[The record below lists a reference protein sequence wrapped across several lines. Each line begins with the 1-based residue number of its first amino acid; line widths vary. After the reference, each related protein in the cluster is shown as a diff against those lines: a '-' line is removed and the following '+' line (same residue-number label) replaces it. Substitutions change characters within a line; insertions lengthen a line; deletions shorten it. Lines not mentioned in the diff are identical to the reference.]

1 LLTILLTW
9 THLSTAG
16 DAKIHGVSDPGA
28 MRRSYLLGQLCEEK
42 LAPDWYAQLR
52 SWFDEAAA
60 SGLVG
65 EANAIQ
71 LATVTPEG
79 HPAVRTV
86 LVKGLDERGI
96 VFYTNQ
102 ESAKARDLANQ
113 PYAAAVFAWL
123 PLERQVRLAGPV
135 AIVTRAETEAYFAS
149 RPRGSQIGAWASPQ
163 SEVVAS
169 RAELD
174 EKVREVEERFADAGV
189 PAPPF
194 WGGYRISPDV
204 VEFWQGRTDR
214 MHDRLRYRRVEDGWT
229 IERLA
234 P

>member
-1 LLTILLTW
+1 MTILLTL
-9 THLSTAG
+9 THLSIAG
-16 DAKIHGVSDPGA
+16 DAKIHGVSDPAA
-28 MRRSYLLGQLCEEK
+28 MRRSYLLGQLCEQM
-42 LAPDWYAQLR
+42 LAPDWYTQLR
-52 SWFDEAAA
+52 SWFDDAAA

-71 LATVTPEG
+71 LATVTPEAR
-79 HPAVRTV
+79 PAVRTV

-102 ESAKARDLANQ
+102 ESAKARDLADR

-135 AIVTRAETEAYFAS
+135 EAVTRAETEAYFAG

-163 SEVVAS
+163 SDVVAS

-174 EKVREVEERFADAGV
+174 EKVREIEERFAGADV

-214 MHDRLRYRRVEDGWT
+214 MHDRMRYRRAEDGWA

>member
-1 LLTILLTW
+1 LTILLTL
-9 THLSTAG
+9 THLSIAG
-16 DAKIHGVSDPGA
+16 DARIHGVSDPAA
-28 MRRSYLLGQLCEEK
+28 MRRSYLLGQLCEQM
-42 LAPDWYAQLR
+42 LAPDWYTQLR

-71 LATVTPEG
+71 LATVTPEAR
-79 HPAVRTV
+79 PAVRTV

-102 ESAKARDLANQ
+102 ESAKARDLADR

-135 AIVTRAETEAYFAS
+135 EAVTRAETEAYFAG

-163 SEVVAS
+163 SDVVAS

-174 EKVREVEERFADAGV
+174 EKVREIEERFAGADV
-189 PAPPF
+189 PTPPF
-194 WGGYRISPDV
+194 WGGYRLSPDV

-214 MHDRLRYRRVEDGWT
+214 MHDRMRYRRAEEGWT

>member
-1 LLTILLTW
+1 LTILLTL
-9 THLSTAG
+9 THLSIAG
-16 DAKIHGVSDPGA
+16 DAKIHGVSDPAA
-28 MRRSYLLGQLCEEK
+28 MRRSYLLGQLCEQM
-42 LAPDWYAQLR
+42 LAPDWYTQLR
-52 SWFDEAAA
+52 SWFDDAAA

-71 LATVTPEG
+71 LATVTPEAR
-79 HPAVRTV
+79 PAVRTV

-102 ESAKARDLANQ
+102 ESAKARDLADR

-135 AIVTRAETEAYFAS
+135 EAVTRAETEAYFAG

-163 SEVVAS
+163 SDVVAS

-174 EKVREVEERFADAGV
+174 EKVREIEERFAGADV

-214 MHDRLRYRRVEDGWT
+214 LHDRMRYRRAEDGWA

>member
-1 LLTILLTW
+1 LTILLTL
-9 THLSTAG
+9 THLSIAG
-16 DAKIHGVSDPGA
+16 DAKIHGVSDPAA
-28 MRRSYLLGQLCEEK
+28 MRRSYLLGQLCEQM
-42 LAPDWYAQLR
+42 LAPDWYTQLR
-52 SWFDEAAA
+52 SWFDDAAA

-71 LATVTPEG
+71 LATVTPEAR
-79 HPAVRTV
+79 PAVRTV

-102 ESAKARDLANQ
+102 ESAKARDLADR

-135 AIVTRAETEAYFAS
+135 EAVTRAETEAYFAG

-163 SEVVAS
+163 SDVVAS
-169 RAELD
+169 RAELE
-174 EKVREVEERFADAGV
+174 EKVREIEERFAGADV

-214 MHDRLRYRRVEDGWT
+214 MHDRMRYRRAEDGWA

>member
-1 LLTILLTW
+1 MTILLTL
-9 THLSTAG
+9 THLSIAG
-16 DAKIHGVSDPGA
+16 DAKIHGVSDPAA
-28 MRRSYLLGQLCEEK
+28 MRRSYLLGQLFEQM
-42 LAPDWYAQLR
+42 LAPDWYTQLR

-79 HPAVRTV
+79 RPEVRTV

-102 ESAKARDLANQ
+102 ESAKARDLADR

-135 AIVTRAETEAYFAS
+135 EVVPRAETEAYFAG

-174 EKVREVEERFADAGV
+174 EKVREIEERFAGADV

-194 WGGYRISPDV
+194 WGGYRIGPDV
-204 VEFWQGRTDR
+204 VEFWQGRSDR
-214 MHDRLRYRRVEDGWT
+214 MHDRMRYRRAEDGWT

>member
-1 LLTILLTW
+1 MIQPPCVAAICW
-9 THLSTAG
+9 ASF
-16 DAKIHGVSDPGA
+16 AKH
-28 MRRSYLLGQLCEEK
+28 K

-52 SWFDEAAA
+52 SWFDEAVA

-71 LATVTPEG
+71 LATVTPDG

-102 ESAKARDLANQ
+102 ESAKARDSANR

-135 AIVTRAETEAYFAS
+135 SSRHAS
-149 RPRGSQIGAWASPQ
+149 R
-163 SEVVAS
+163 
-169 RAELD
+169 D
-174 EKVREVEERFADAGV
+174 
-189 PAPPF
+189 
-194 WGGYRISPDV
+194 
-204 VEFWQGRTDR
+204 
-214 MHDRLRYRRVEDGWT
+214 
-229 IERLA
+229 
-234 P
+234 

>member
-1 LLTILLTW
+1 MTILLTL
-9 THLSTAG
+9 THLSIAG
-16 DAKIHGVSDPGA
+16 DAKIHGVSDPAA
-28 MRRSYLLGQLCEEK
+28 MRRSYLLGQLCEQM
-42 LAPDWYAQLR
+42 LAPDWYTQLR
-52 SWFDEAAA
+52 SWFDDAAA

-79 HPAVRTV
+79 RPAVRTV

-102 ESAKARDLANQ
+102 ESAKARDLADR

-135 AIVTRAETEAYFAS
+135 EAVTRAETETYFAG

-163 SEVVAS
+163 SDVVAS

-174 EKVREVEERFADAGV
+174 EKVREIEERFAGADV

-214 MHDRLRYRRVEDGWT
+214 MHDRMRYRRAEDGWA